1 MNPDKLPPQNLD
13 AERAVLGSML
23 RDNTVID
30 DVRLLVGR
38 ESFYTDAHQRIFSA
52 IVALHDAGLR
62 VDLVTLAEELH
73 RRKDTENIGGPAYLA
88 ELWDAAPTSANAEHY
103 ARIVRE
109 KGMARALIHV
119 SNEILRDAY
128 DQVQPAEEL
137 VAAAEQKIF
146 AIAESAVVSDV
157 ADAAQAVGEFLD
169 HVDAC
174 QEKRGQAG
182 GIATGFIDLDKKIGG
197 LQPSA
202 LVLIAARTSVGKT
215 TLGAALAL
223 RFLQSGLAVFFASL
237 EQSRMELVQ
246 RMVCA
251 LAKVDSHHLRE
262 GLLGDEELQRLG
274 KAAGEIRLGT
284 LEIADSSR
292 QTVLHIAAKARRM
305 KRRKGLDAVFVDY
318 VQMVESTDRRAQ
330 RYEQVGH
337 ISRGLKGMAKDLGVP
352 VVCMAQL
359 NRGPEDRTDKRP
371 RLSDLR
377 ESGNLEMDADVVML
391 MHRPAVEPNVIELHV
406 AKNRNGPT
414 GIIRL
419 TYLPQWT
426 RLENYCGGLP
436 PL

>member
-1 MNPDKLPPQNLD
+1 MNPNQLPPQNLD

-23 RDNTVID
+23 RDNAVID

-38 ESFYTDAHQRIFSA
+38 GSFYTDAHQRVFAA
-52 IVALHDAGLR
+52 IAALHDAGLR

-88 ELWDAAPTSANAEHY
+88 ELWDAAPTAANAEHY
-103 ARIVRE
+103 AKIVRE
-109 KGMARALIHV
+109 KGMVRALIHA

-137 VAAAEQKIF
+137 VAAAEQKVF
-146 AIAESAVVSDV
+146 AIAESAVAGDV
-157 ADAAQAVGEFLD
+157 ADAAQAVGELMDFI
-169 HVDAC
+169 DAC
-174 QEKRGQAG
+174 KENRGQAG
-182 GIATGFIDLDKKIGG
+182 GIKTGFIDLDKKIGG

-223 RFLQSGLAVFFASL
+223 RFLLNGLAVFFASL
-237 EQSRMELVQ
+237 EQSRLELVQ
-246 RMVCA
+246 RMACA
-251 LAKVDSHHLRE
+251 HTKVDSHHLRE
-262 GLLGDEELQRLG
+262 GLLDDEELHRLG
-274 KAAGEIRLGT
+274 QAADEIRRCT

-292 QTVLHIAAKARRM
+292 QTVLQIAAKARRM

-318 VQMVESTDRRAQ
+318 VQMIESPDRRAQ

-337 ISRGLKGMAKDLGVP
+337 ISRGLKGMAKDLAVP

-359 NRGPEDRTDKRP
+359 NRAPEDRTDKRP

-391 MHRPAVEPNVIELHV
+391 MHCPADEPNVIELNV

-414 GIIRL
+414 GTIRL

-426 RLENYCGGLP
+426 RFENYAGGLP